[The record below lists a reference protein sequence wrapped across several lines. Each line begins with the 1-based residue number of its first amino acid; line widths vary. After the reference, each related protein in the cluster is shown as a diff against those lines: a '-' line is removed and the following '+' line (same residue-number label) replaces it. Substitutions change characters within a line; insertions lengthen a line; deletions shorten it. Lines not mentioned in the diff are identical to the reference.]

1 MNSEIGLTSISGE
14 HVALKSVDISAK
26 LTGVLSEVEIE
37 QQYKNNSSNNIETVY
52 TFPLP
57 IDAILTSLEVE
68 INGELLQGQ
77 VKANAVAEEDYEQA
91 IVSGDTAVLLTK
103 VTDGL
108 YCINLGNLLAEH
120 EATISISY
128 AQLHHWQGDSLRF
141 YLPTTIAPKYG
152 NPQQANITQ
161 HQIPQQSL
169 SASYKLNFSITV
181 EGLLAGAAINSPT
194 HNVAYQVI
202 DQVMKASL
210 KHAQPMDRDFILEID
225 KPNGYIGEGYWA
237 NDGEEIVA
245 LTSFIPQLDQPQT
258 SPPTYQPRCI
268 KMVVD
273 CSGSMAGDSIA
284 QARVALIDMLNL
296 LDAQDYFNIILF
308 GSVHHQLFNESV
320 IADSTNISIAK
331 DKLQILAANLG
342 GTEMQP
348 ALTAAYNSKTIPHLP
363 TDILL
368 ITDGQTWSED
378 ELLANATHSEHRHF
392 IVGVG
397 SAVSEAFLSNLAN
410 QTGGASEFVTPNE
423 EMNKRILQHFK
434 RIKQTRIYNPQF
446 SLSDKYAAP
455 LCFESVPAHNSA
467 IFLGDTVNLLC
478 QYEGYPAAI
487 ADFFFET
494 ECNSLE
500 NENEVYGSTITLSQK
515 VNDQGLLARLAAHDR
530 LVGLEKTEAIAL
542 AEKYQLLTH
551 DTSYILVKHN
561 DNCGQLPIPELQ
573 QIPHQPA
580 AGQSGFGSVDINSSN
595 TNQTVYGAPPVTVEA
610 ADPLSIPAFLRKQSE
625 VDDLDIPAFLKNE
638 NSHSILSKA
647 KSMIQSFTDNKKT
660 SIRYSSL
667 ADALNEEFT
676 PDNPIALSELDIYD
690 IEEMGETEEVIE
702 ILYQLEN
709 AGYSEQKL
717 VAAWLSLY
725 NEFNSDNQLSRHVT
739 RLIRVLCKELD
750 VNGSLVEVI
759 RIEVLQQTAVAS
771 Q

>member
-1 MNSEIGLTSISGE
+1 
-14 HVALKSVDISAK
+14 
-26 LTGVLSEVEIE
+26 
-37 QQYKNNSSNNIETVY
+37 
-52 TFPLP
+52 
-57 IDAILTSLEVE
+57 
-68 INGELLQGQ
+68 
-77 VKANAVAEEDYEQA
+77 
-91 IVSGDTAVLLTK
+91 
-103 VTDGL
+103 
-108 YCINLGNLLAEH
+108 
-120 EATISISY
+120 
-128 AQLHHWQGDSLRF
+128 
-141 YLPTTIAPKYG
+141 
-152 NPQQANITQ
+152 
-161 HQIPQQSL
+161 
-169 SASYKLNFSITV
+169 
-181 EGLLAGAAINSPT
+181 
-194 HNVAYQVI
+194 
-202 DQVMKASL
+202 
-210 KHAQPMDRDFILEID
+210 
-225 KPNGYIGEGYWA
+225 
-237 NDGEEIVA
+237 
-245 LTSFIPQLDQPQT
+245 
-258 SPPTYQPRCI
+258 
-268 KMVVD
+268 
-273 CSGSMAGDSIA
+273 MAGDSIA

>member
-26 LTGVLSEVEIE
+26 LTGVLSEVKIK
-37 QQYKNNSSNNIETVY
+37 QQYKNSSSSNIETVY

-57 IDAILTSLEVE
+57 VDAVLTSLEIE
-68 INGELLQGQ
+68 LNGDLLQGQ
-77 VKANAVAEEDYEQA
+77 VKANSVAEEDYEQA
-91 IVSGDTAVLLTK
+91 IISGDTAVLLTK

-108 YCINLGNLLAEH
+108 YCINLGNLLAKQ

-141 YLPTTIAPKYG
+141 FIPTTIAAKYG
-152 NPQQANITQ
+152 NPQQANFTQ

-202 DQVMKASL
+202 DQVMKVSL

-237 NDGEEIVA
+237 NDEERIVA
-245 LTSFIPQLDQPQT
+245 ITSFIPQLDQSQT
-258 SPPTYQPRCI
+258 NPPKYQPRCI
-268 KMVVD
+268 KIVVD
-273 CSGSMAGDSIA
+273 CSGSMAGDSIT
-284 QARVALIDMLNL
+284 QARIALVEMLNL
-296 LDAQDYFNIILF
+296 LDTQDYFNIILF
-308 GSVHHQLFNESV
+308 GSNHEQLFNESV
-320 IADSTNISIAK
+320 IADSINISFAK
-331 DKLQILAANLG
+331 DKLQTLAANLG

-378 ELLANATHSEHRHF
+378 ELLANAAHSEHRHF

-455 LCFESVPAHNSA
+455 LCFESVPAHKSA

-478 QYEGYPAAI
+478 QYEGYPAAT

-530 LVGLEKTEAIAL
+530 LMGLEKTEATEL

-551 DTSYILVKHN
+551 NTSYILVKHN

-580 AGQSGFGSVDINSSN
+580 AGQSGFGSVDINSSYAD
-595 TNQTVYGAPPVTVEA
+595 QRVYSPAPVES
-610 ADPLSIPAFLRKQSE
+610 ADPLSIPAFLRKQTE
-625 VDDLDIPAFLKNE
+625 VDDLDIPAFLR
-638 NSHSILSKA
+638 NSNSILAKA
-647 KSMIQSFTDNKKT
+647 KNIIQPLNNNKKT

-667 ADALNEEFT
+667 ADALNKKFT
-676 PDNPIALSELDIYD
+676 PDNPIALSEFDIFD
-690 IEEMGETEEVIE
+690 IEELGETEIIIE
-702 ILYQLEN
+702 TLYQLEHT
-709 AGYSEQKL
+709 GYSGQKL
-717 VAAWLSLY
+717 VVAWLSLY
-725 NEFNSDNQLSRHVT
+725 NEFNPDNQFSRHVT
-739 RLIRVLCKELD
+739 RLIRILCKELD
-750 VNGSLVEVI
+750 VNVELINKV
-759 RIEVLQQTAVAS
+759 REVMTQEVAHLAN
-771 Q
+771 